1 MELQHHKFGYAGKDM
16 NFAVFSDDPCRVSYV
31 ESIAIP
37 IGHTQV
43 ELYGIEPGARTK
55 WIVVKQLDG
64 HKATLK
70 VFMRQNE
77 KFLENE
83 IDDLPQETR
92 SQIVQRFPNLA
103 AEEKPR
109 LAGKQLG
116 KRGGSKGKKPTRSR
130 SSESRC
136 PRGRDNR
143 EKTQGEQAY

>member
-1 MELQHHKFGYAGKDM
+1 MELQHQKFGYAGNDM

-43 ELYGIEPGARTK
+43 QLYGIEPGARTK

-70 VFMRQNE
+70 VFLRQNE
-77 KFLENE
+77 KFLENQ

-92 SQIVQRFPNLA
+92 SQIMQRFPNLA
-103 AEEKPR
+103 AEEKSPF
-109 LAGKQLG
+109 ADKQLRKEAG
-116 KRGGSKGKKPTRSR
+116 RRVRNPVKEFRKPLARQSHQEAKRS
-130 SSESRC
+130 
-136 PRGRDNR
+136 
-143 EKTQGEQAY
+143 